1 MSPQEVFK
9 ALSPLTDEQRIEAQ
23 QRAMQA
29 VQKLNGDTPSR
40 DAYANLAVSRYP
52 AWFTKLVAG
61 LLLTVLI
68 AAAFPSF
75 FRLFTAGRDYYLH
88 SIIDRTQADLV
99 GFATFVLAECLV
111 AISTLAMG
119 VYYKGRGKALFV
131 VPIVMGL
138 AVAYI
143 GNWTV
148 VNPFDV
154 FSLLE
159 TLVPPSAV
167 LFVALIGE
175 RLALEA
181 ITTRHAN
188 EQAFQAAYAEW
199 RQANQDATKH
209 PRYKSLLANALRDTL
224 RDANSKGTGSTARKE
239 LMNTLSTDAWR
250 ALVARELAADSWYQD
265 VDLSALAPVEV
276 PAIAPAVLRPVV
288 LEMPVTE
295 IVVPEPKQTDFFGM
309 ATRNGHDH

>member
-1 MSPQEVFK
+1 MNPQELFK

-23 QRAMQA
+23 QQA
-29 VQKLNGDTPSR
+29 IQTVQKLNGTTPDR
-40 DAYANLAVSRYP
+40 NAFAQVAVSQYP

-88 SIIDRTQADLV
+88 SIIDNAQAGIV

-119 VYYKGRGKALFV
+119 VYYKGRGKLLFI
-131 VPIVMGL
+131 VPIGMGL
-138 AVAYI
+138 AIAYI

-148 VNPFDV
+148 VKPFDL

-175 RLALEA
+175 RLALDA

-188 EQAFQAAYAEW
+188 EQAYQSAYATW
-199 RQANQDATKH
+199 QQAQQDATKH
-209 PRYKSLLANALRDTL
+209 PRYKSLLANALRDLL
-224 RDANSKGTGSTARKE
+224 RETNAKGTGSTARKE
-239 LMNTLSTDAWR
+239 LMATLPTDAWR

-265 VDLSALAPVEV
+265 VDLSALMTTETPAPQ
-276 PAIAPAVLRPVV
+276 VLRPVV
-288 LEMPVTE
+288 LEMPVQE
-295 IVVPEPKQTDFFGM
+295 VVVPEPKQTDFFGM